1 MTKKLSLLVLSL
13 AALSA
18 CSTSPIISDTPSV
31 TSTDTSKAIYL
42 RGVFNWWEAIEENRL
57 QELSSDPGLFRTRTV
72 EPLIAD
78 GQPYE
83 WKFVD
88 ADWTCGSNF
97 GHKEQSSTIELGQ
110 EVALDNCSPFNNLS
124 FTPIEDGYYD
134 FYLDLRNP
142 NQAKAFIKRADNN

>member
-1 MTKKLSLLVLSL
+1 MVKKLSLLFLCL
-13 AALSA
+13 AVLSA
-18 CSTSPIISDTPSV
+18 CSTSPTTPDS
-31 TSTDTSKAIYL
+31 TGAKATDTSKAIYL

-57 QELSSDPGLFRTRTV
+57 QAVPSSPGLFKTRTV

-97 GHKEQSSTIELGQ
+97 GHKEQNSTIVLEQEL
-110 EVALDNCSPFNNLS
+110 ALDNCSPFNNLS
-124 FTPIEDGYYD
+124 FTPLEDGYYD